1 MLSLFASWFL
11 LLFNNYMIYKDEKK
25 NDLNSIMQKYL
36 QFFGTMLKTQK

>member
-25 NDLNSIMQKYL
+25 NLNSIMQKYL
-36 QFFGTMLKTQK
+36 QFFGTMKKTQK